1 MENKYSNKY
10 VIETGMGLQNVDNI
24 KNSSYFINETE
35 KYINGIDDPEIR
47 TIMRKY
53 YIDGM
58 SWNEIARVYYKK
70 NCDGSTPRKKV
81 NLYLKERKEV

>member
-35 KYINGIDDPEIR
+35 KYINGDISLLDLEKIIWDAVR
-47 TIMRKY
+47 QVLLLSHVIM
-53 YIDGM
+53 
-58 SWNEIARVYYKK
+58 VK
-70 NCDGSTPRKKV
+70 N
-81 NLYLKERKEV
+81 LI